1 VRCNGNR
8 QGKGAGTELAAAAA
22 DPEKAQEKPLRP
34 RQCHKY
40 MQKEL
45 AAKFE
50 TILAGFVDEACKG
63 GCAHMKLVVE
73 LLEPRA
79 EDTNRKGSAQRLL
92 EELGE

>member
-1 VRCNGNR
+1 VR
-8 QGKGAGTELAAAAA
+8 KEPAAAAA
-22 DPEKAQEKPLRP
+22 DSQTVEEKPLRP

-45 AAKFE
+45 AAKFK
-50 TILAGFVDEACKG
+50 TILAGFVGEASKG